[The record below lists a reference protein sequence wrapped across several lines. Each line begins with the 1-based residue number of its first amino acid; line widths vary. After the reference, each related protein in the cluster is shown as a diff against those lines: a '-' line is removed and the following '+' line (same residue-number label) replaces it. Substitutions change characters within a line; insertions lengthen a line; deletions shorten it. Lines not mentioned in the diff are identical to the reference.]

1 MSEII
6 NLDERNQPLSFG
18 QRWNTYLSLALAA
31 LALIFGLTLRRNTLN
46 ATQTFEN
53 LEAGI
58 RANIPNGWLLDAR
71 STAYVFRAENPS
83 ALPFKTML
91 QVSVIAVGPDATP
104 TNVLMMLN
112 AERPSE
118 LPAYKPLSIKEETW
132 RDGSPAIRLT
142 YAYTQDERN
151 PFLESVPLVIEGVDV
166 IVLRRSQAVI
176 ITYREERSAFDKNL
190 YRFDNLLRTVEI
202 F

>member
-1 MSEII
+1 LSEII

-18 QRWNTYLSLALAA
+18 QRWNSYLSLAVVA
-31 LALIFGLTLRRNTLN
+31 LALIFGLTMRSNTLN
-46 ATQTFEN
+46 AAQTFED

-71 STAYVFRAENPS
+71 STDYVLRAEDPN

-91 QVSVIAVGPDATP
+91 QVSVIPVGPDATP

-112 AERPSE
+112 AERPSQF
-118 LPAYKPLSIKEETW
+118 PGYKSISIKEETW

-151 PFLESVPLVIEGVDV
+151 PFLESMPLVIEGVDV

-176 ITYREERSAFDKNL
+176 ITYREERSAFEENL

>member
-6 NLDERNQPLSFG
+6 WTNEGPPLTFR
-18 QRWNTYLSLALAA
+18 QRWNGYLIIGALALA
-31 LALIFGLTLRRNTLN
+31 LLLGLTLRSNTLN

-58 RANIPNGWLLDAR
+58 RAQIPQGWLVDSGGAD
-71 STAYVFRAENPS
+71 YVFRAEDPD
-83 ALPFKTML
+83 ALPFKTLL
-91 QVSVIAVGPDATP
+91 QVSILPVGPDATP
-104 TNVLMMLN
+104 GNILYLIDMQ
-112 AERPSE
+112 RPNT
-118 LPAYKPLSIKEETW
+118 LPAYRFISRSQITL
-132 RDGSPAIRLT
+132 RDGSPAIRRT

-151 PFLESVPLVIEGVDV
+151 PALESLPIVVEGVDV

-176 ITYREERSAFDKNL
+176 VTYREERSAFDGNY
-190 YRFDNLLRTVEI
+190 YRFENLLRTLEI